1 MPVREYGSETIL
13 GYGAQDPT
21 SVVIY
26 EHTRDRKRD
35 AGIGEKIMEIVIP
48 GLHATAPQ
56 PLSFAPKLGV
66 RSFLLERDDGNLLVY
81 SSTTIRQEADY
92 IRQKGGIWR
101 QYLNHGHE
109 AWVAQ
114 AAGAWVASAF
124 GAPLY
129 AHENEK
135 EEVSRAYD
143 LDGTFS
149 ERHTLGDDFEV
160 IPIPGHTSGAT
171 AFLWDTGE
179 HHVLFTGDSI
189 VLEDGA
195 WVAALL
201 ASSDRE
207 DYIKSLELI
216 RGLDFDVI
224 VPWAAS
230 LDGAYYG
237 FTDKGDAEQRI
248 DDMLEKM
255 RVAENSRR

>member
-1 MPVREYGSETIL
+1 
-13 GYGAQDPT
+13 
-21 SVVIY
+21 
-26 EHTRDRKRD
+26 
-35 AGIGEKIMEIVIP
+35 
-48 GLHATAPQ
+48 
-56 PLSFAPKLGV
+56 
-66 RSFLLERDDGNLLVY
+66 LERDEGNLLVY
-81 SSTTIRQEADY
+81 SSTTITQEADY
-92 IRQKGGIWR
+92 VRARGGVWR

-109 AWVAQ
+109 AWVAE
-114 AAGAWVASAF
+114 AAGAWVASNF

-135 EEVSRAYD
+135 EEVSRVYD

-179 HHVLFTGDSI
+179 YRSLFTGDSI

-201 ASSDRE
+201 PSSDR
-207 DYIKSLELI
+207 DAYVKSLELI

-230 LDGAYYG
+230 LDGAYYA
-237 FTDKGDAEQRI
+237 FTDKGDIGRRI
-248 DDMLEKM
+248 DEMLERM
-255 RVAENSRR
+255 RATESPRR

>member
-1 MPVREYGSETIL
+1 MET
-13 GYGAQDPT
+13 
-21 SVVIY
+21 
-26 EHTRDRKRD
+26 
-35 AGIGEKIMEIVIP
+35 VIP
-48 GLHATAPQ
+48 RLHATVPQ
-56 PLSFAPKLGV
+56 PLSFAPSLGV
-66 RSFLLERDDGNLLVY
+66 RSFLLERDEGNLLVY
-81 SSTTIRQEADY
+81 SSTTIKQEADY
-92 IRQKGGIWR
+92 VRAKGGIWR

-109 AWVAQ
+109 AWVAE
-114 AAGAWVASAF
+114 AAGAWVASTF

-179 HHVLFTGDSI
+179 HRSLFTGDSI
-189 VLEDGA
+189 DLEDGA

-201 ASSDRE
+201 ASSDRD

-216 RGLDFDVI
+216 RGLDFDVV

-230 LDGAYYG
+230 LDGAYYA
-237 FTDKGDAEQRI
+237 FTDKSDTRGRI
-248 DDMLEKM
+248 DEMLERM
-255 RVAENSRR
+255 RVAEGSRW